1 MMAME
6 NDEFRIPEQYRK
18 MSVAQLDKE
27 AKKLLEQIN
36 QLLVWFTYMLCLQIL
51 NMMLKVVLIK
61 SSKKQKMIS

>member
-27 AKKLLEQIN
+27 AKKLLEQI
-36 QLLVWFTYMLCLQIL
+36 
-51 NMMLKVVLIK
+51 K
-61 SSKKQKMIS
+61 STPRNIQRKKKATQGRKEVSLRI

>member
-27 AKKLLEQIN
+27 AKKLLEQI
-36 QLLVWFTYMLCLQIL
+36 
-51 NMMLKVVLIK
+51 K
-61 SSKKQKMIS
+61 STPRNIQSKKKAAQGQKEVSFRI

>member
-27 AKKLLEQIN
+27 AKKLLEH
-36 QLLVWFTYMLCLQIL
+36 
-51 NMMLKVVLIK
+51 IK
-61 SSKKQKMIS
+61 STPRNIQRKKKATQGRKEVSFRI